1 MKKYFLLATTALTL
15 TTSNVMAVSGEDV
28 GHGSSATTVNVQVS
42 AEVKAAA
49 TFETNGV
56 MNFGTMYVDV
66 ANVSAGTKL
75 ASFSAPFHFSKEGVV
90 VHHEG
95 NTVFPT
101 VTVNTGDTTGVTP
114 VFKNITDETL
124 SLGDGLEVRNL
135 AIIEFGGDG
144 GAGGAMPQSLD
155 STVSYTINGDL
166 YAKQA
171 NFTGTGSG
179 TLTIGYDYE

>member
-1 MKKYFLLATTALTL
+1 MKKYFLLATTALL
-15 TTSNVMAVSGEDV
+15 LGTSNVMASGPEA

-75 ASFSAPFHFSKEGVV
+75 ASFVQGGSFSKDNVV

-95 NTVFPT
+95 DNVQAT
-101 VTVNTGDTTGVTP
+101 VTVNTGGTTGVTP
-114 VFKNITDETL
+114 VFKNISNGTL

-135 AIIEFGGDG
+135 AIINPSGSAVPVAETGV
-144 GAGGAMPQSLD
+144 
-155 STVSYTINGDL
+155 TVSYRIYGDL